1 MVGVPGAAHV
11 YFMPGKLFIALLLT
25 GCAVR
30 AEGRDAPADSG
41 TVDSAVVDTSPSS
54 TPMDGGFVVDALAE
68 TTADTATACK
78 DEPPSTGS
86 AVMTT
91 MAADYGAFYK
101 SYDLGPVPG
110 MPTGHLGGCILKDDN
125 TLLLAGDS
133 ESPSG
138 GLYSIKVKRGPCGHI
153 VGWDG
158 SAAKVADAPYIDA
171 NILALPASTLLYSQ
185 WPQNK
190 LGMLTSGATSPS
202 KEVDLAPV
210 GVDSSIGGLGFVP
223 KGYAAEG
230 ELRGVTW
237 SLGNWFHLALKP
249 EGALYNVTTAT
260 KKVTLPN
267 GPGGFAYVPAGSPGF
282 PKNRLILSEWSADSV
297 ATYEVDGEGD
307 PIVETRKAFFE
318 SFPKPWGAYF
328 DPKTG
333 DFVFLTWG
341 SPPDRVFVVQG
352 FSKPPPPPPAP
363 K

>member
-1 MVGVPGAAHV
+1 M
-11 YFMPGKLFIALLLT
+11 FIMRFPMLVVLLT
-25 GCAVR
+25 ACSAS
-30 AEGRDAPADSG
+30 RDPSESAPL
-41 TVDSAVVDTSPSS
+41 DTGATRDTFVPD
-54 TPMDGGFVVDALAE
+54 TMRDDPMNEMDAGFVVDALAE
-68 TTADTATACK
+68 VAVDATCR
-78 DEPPSTGS
+78 DEPPALDGGPL
-86 AVMTT
+86 AIAPA
-91 MAADYGAFYK
+91 MAADYAAFYTT
-101 SYDLGPVPG
+101 YDLGPVPG
-110 MPTGHLGGCILKDDN
+110 MPAGHLGGCILKDGN

-138 GLYSIKVKRGPCGHI
+138 ALYAVKIKRGACGHI

-158 SAAKVADAPYIDA
+158 SATKVADAPYIDA
-171 NILALPASTLLYSQ
+171 NILALPAGTWLYSQ

-190 LGMLTSGATSPS
+190 LGMLTSTATSPS
-202 KEVDLAPV
+202 REIDLSTV

-223 KGYAAEG
+223 KGYASEG

-237 SLGNWFHLALKP
+237 SAGNWFHLALKP
-249 EGALYNVTTAT
+249 KGTLYDVTGAT

-282 PKNRLILSEWSADSV
+282 SKNRLILSEWSADSV
-297 ATYEVDGEGD
+297 ATYEVDGQGD

-328 DPKTG
+328 DPETG

-352 FSKPPPPPPAP
+352 FNKPPPPPPPP